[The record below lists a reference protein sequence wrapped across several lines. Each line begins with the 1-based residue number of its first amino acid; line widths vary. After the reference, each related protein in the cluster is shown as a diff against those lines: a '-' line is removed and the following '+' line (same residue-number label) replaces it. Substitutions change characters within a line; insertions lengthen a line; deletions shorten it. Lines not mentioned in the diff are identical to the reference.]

1 MEKNLN
7 RHGKGR
13 PRLGKLRRKHLPQ
26 MTADPR
32 LIRQLRQFSAIN
44 NQVSMSMHVETAIKE
59 YLEGENEGLPNI
71 DEMLSDSE
79 ENFDENNLEEI

>member
-59 YLEGENEGLPNI
+59 YLERKSNV
-71 DEMLSDSE
+71 
-79 ENFDENNLEEI
+79 